1 MFFLFSWRAA
11 MADISPH
18 QLISVFAEMAF
29 AAAYEQLAV
38 HAQSWPREFA
48 QFDKWIF
55 CLRPASIIAG

>member
-11 MADISPH
+11 VADISPH

-38 HAQSWPREFA
+38 HALREVTLTEE
-48 QFDKWIF
+48 DLGSCGCERDRKVT
-55 CLRPASIIAG
+55 